1 MCISALTAA
10 ALAGGGSLVASK
22 LLAPKTPK
30 AAMTDPSV
38 ERAAAEAKA
47 TQSANSKLAER
58 NRARK
63 ASSLLAVDTTTS
75 SVPTLGGKTTL
86 GQ

>member
-1 MCISALTAA
+1 MCVTALLA
-10 ALAGGGSLVASK
+10 AGGLAASK
-22 LLAPKTPK
+22 VLAPKAPK
-30 AAMTDPSV
+30 VAPLVDPSV

-47 TQSANSKLAER
+47 TQAANSKLAER

-63 ASSLLAVDTTTS
+63 ASSLLAVDTATS
-75 SVPTLGGKTTL
+75 NVPALGGKATL

>member
-1 MCISALTAA
+1 MCLTAV
-10 ALAGGGSLVASK
+10 LGSLAAAGATK
-22 LLAPKTPK
+22 LLTPK
-30 AAMTDPSV
+30 PKGAAAVDPAT

-47 TQSANSKLAER
+47 TQAANSKLAER

-63 ASSLLAVDTTTS
+63 ASSLLAVDTATS
-75 SVPTLGGKTTL
+75 NVPALGGKTTL

>member
-1 MCISALTAA
+1 MCLTAVLGGLAAAGAAKALT
-10 ALAGGGSLVASK
+10 SK
-22 LLAPKTPK
+22 PK
-30 AAMTDPSV
+30 AATAVVDPAT

-47 TQSANSKLAER
+47 TQATNSKLAER

-63 ASSLLAVDTTTS
+63 ASSLLAVDTAGS
-75 SVPTLGGKTTL
+75 NAPALGSKTTL